1 MGRKIDLENY
11 NKLRKDV
18 LEKYYYTLKLK
29 NDLWITLIK
38 ELTLN
43 EFKILFVILNRF
55 CYQQQKEHFVNTTFC
70 LNFDRQTLNQL
81 LLKKYSI
88 TELCKIIDGISKKV
102 GIIKL
107 KTEDN
112 CKASAKEIALVCK
125 TIKIELIEPLKI
137 INSDINYTI
146 LNSFIIC
153 QVERKLNLIVLF
165 YLRRY
170 KDKKEFFFNEK
181 TLSDEFKIKKHW
193 NRYNLDLREELKLYK
208 KAYEIKEIKPV
219 YNGKK
224 IEKIL
229 VKK

>member
-1 MGRKIDLENY
+1 MGRKINLENY

-18 LEKYYYTLKLK
+18 SEKYYYTLKLK
-29 NDLWITLIK
+29 NDLWITLIR

-81 LLKKYSI
+81 LFKKYSI
-88 TELCKIIDGISKKV
+88 TELYKIIDGISKKV

-107 KTEDN
+107 NTKGLSESW
-112 CKASAKEIALVCK
+112 AIK
-125 TIKIELIEPLKI
+125 TIEIELIEPLKI
-137 INSDINYTI
+137 INSDVNYTI
-146 LNSFIIC
+146 LNSFQIC
-153 QVERKLNLIVLF
+153 QVEKKIELIVLF
-165 YLRRY
+165 YLLRY
-170 KDKKEFFFNEK
+170 KDKKELFFNEK
-181 TLSDEFKIKKHW
+181 TLIDEFKIKKPW
-193 NRYNLDLREELKLYK
+193 NRYNLDLREYLKSYE